1 MNKKLSMA
9 VAGAVLAMG
18 ASVASAGI
26 IIPAG
31 EWTVDLSGNVNGYYS
46 YTKTSGTAAS
56 GSITGALPSGSH
68 TSSVN
73 TGLLPAALGVGA
85 KSRQGD
91 YDVGFQFTF
100 FPGISS
106 VGSYG
111 ADSALGMNSLN
122 IRQAFLTFGDK
133 SWGTIK
139 IGRDLGIY
147 ESDAILSDITLLGAG
162 THFTQN
168 GSTTLGRIGS
178 GYLYADWKAQIQYAT
193 PNWSGF
199 SAVGAIDTPWQAGG
213 LSSFSASGGTNKD
226 PGFEG
231 KVQYEWAGDFGGKVW
246 LGGIYQKVGGIGRAE
261 GYDIGGKVGAA
272 GFEVVG
278 SYYAGEGIGKTGF
291 LLDGFSNIDNAR
303 RDSSGGYI
311 QGTYKIPGMGTKI
324 GLSWGTSQLDTANAA
339 DAAVGRNSL
348 IAEDRSWVVG
358 VYHPLTKSVNLVAEY
373 TDTKGEGQVGF
384 HSKQRNLALGAILF
398 F

>member
-46 YTKTSGTAAS
+46 YTKTSGNAATGSVTEGLS
-56 GSITGALPSGSH
+56 GGGH

-73 TGLLPAALGVGA
+73 TGLLPSALGIGA

-91 YDVGFQFTF
+91 FDVGFQFTF
-100 FPGISS
+100 FTGIGS

-111 ADSALGMNSLN
+111 NDAALGNNSLN
-122 IRQAFLTFGDK
+122 IRQAFMTFGDK

-139 IGRDLGIY
+139 IGRDLGVY

-199 SAVGAIDTPWQAGG
+199 SAVGAIDTPWQAGP
-213 LSSFSASGGTNKD
+213 LT
-226 PGFEG
+226 
-231 KVQYEWAGDFGGKVW
+231 AGST
-246 LGGIYQKVGGIGRAE
+246 QIGRAH
-261 GYDIGGKVGAA
+261 V
-272 GFEVVG
+272 
-278 SYYAGEGIGKTGF
+278 
-291 LLDGFSNIDNAR
+291 
-303 RDSSGGYI
+303 
-311 QGTYKIPGMGTKI
+311 
-324 GLSWGTSQLDTANAA
+324 
-339 DAAVGRNSL
+339 
-348 IAEDRSWVVG
+348 
-358 VYHPLTKSVNLVAEY
+358 
-373 TDTKGEGQVGF
+373 
-384 HSKQRNLALGAILF
+384 
-398 F
+398 